1 MVYTKLLLGK
11 SWYCENS
18 QINQLWFIR
27 LTGSNLWQ
35 MFALNKVMNWTLFE
49 GIGFYNF
56 VTHHQFK
63 NFWIGSQ
70 EVSNTAK
77 LVDHLHFRACNNPFV
92 LNWSYTCRDS
102 EWVPPSCTYWNP
114 LCCGCCC
121 CCCFSVCRSAVPK
134 GLYDPGPGYG
144 TGDCIIFLSVVDLK
158 GAVAILGESVTSLS
172 LIV

>member
-1 MVYTKLLLGK
+1 MVYTKLLLVK

-18 QINQLWFIR
+18 QINQLWLDKVDR
-27 LTGSNLWQ
+27 LQSMTNVCLEQGHE
-35 MFALNKVMNWTLFE
+35 LNIIWGYRFLQLCHTPPIQKFQDWL
-49 GIGFYNF
+49 
-56 VTHHQFK
+56 
-63 NFWIGSQ
+63 S

-77 LVDHLHFRACNNPFV
+77 LVDHLHFRACNISFV

-121 CCCFSVCRSAVPK
+121 CFNVCRSAVPK